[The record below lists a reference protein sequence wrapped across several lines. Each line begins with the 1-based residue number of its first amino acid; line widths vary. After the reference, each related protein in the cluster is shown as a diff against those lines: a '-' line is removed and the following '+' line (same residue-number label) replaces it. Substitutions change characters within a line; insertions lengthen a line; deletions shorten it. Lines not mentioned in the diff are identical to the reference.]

1 MYITNPDS
9 ISENKKYKCN
19 EKIAKWLQYEKK
31 IPLLAIEGEFYIFM
45 MTKELKD
52 ILLEIPFII

>member
-1 MYITNPDS
+1 MYVINPEI
-9 ISENKKYKCN
+9 ISEDKKYKCN

-45 MTKELKD
+45 KTKELED
-52 ILLEIPFII
+52 ILLTIPFD